1 MAEERPG
8 DIAADQLG
16 LYMLSSVV
24 RIFEQLPGYSNLTAA
39 QQQVHLERLDQTVRR
54 VVAEA
59 LNTIFKAEYPA
70 CVATLDKVSIAKDI
84 IGSITVVRSA
94 ESRHE
99 LMDRT
104 GQKCVIV
111 MADPDRYYSQMKEVK
126 ARADQRDLFHDPK
139 QPLGHM
145 GVDQPPSNEEGKAEV
160 DPPDNHAGGESGLDD
175 AIPHHEHDEEPAASI
190 DLVTPQGV
198 QSGFERHGVDVRVD
212 DWSESELTDAMIWVI
227 AADDALK
234 QKASPPA
241 LPDWIAQ
248 LAAYPPPVADAM
260 PKAPVVLLAIEIP
273 DGAIDAEIVAGLK
286 MRGIKVKAKTVRAW
300 SQSQRVVCVSWLQ
313 SETTQAARPDFIPA
327 PDDSGEG

>member
-24 RIFEQLPGYSNLTAA
+24 RIFEQLPGYSSLTAA
-39 QQQVHLERLDQTVRR
+39 QQQVHLDRLDQTVRR

-84 IGSITVVRSA
+84 IGSITVVRTA

-145 GVDQPPSNEEGKAEV
+145 GVDTPPSNEEGKGEV
-160 DPPDNHAGGESGLDD
+160 EPDTHAGGESGLDD
-175 AIPHHEHDEEPAASI
+175 AIPQDAKEPAASI

-198 QSGFERHGVDVRVD
+198 QAGFDRHGVNVRVD
-212 DWSESELTDAMIWVI
+212 DWSETELADAMIWVF
-227 AADDALK
+227 AADEAV
-234 QKASPPA
+234 KAERDMPA

-260 PKAPVVLLAIEIP
+260 PKAPVLLLAIEIP

-286 MRGIKVKAKTVRAW
+286 MRGIKVKAKSVRAW

-313 SETTQAARPDFIPA
+313 SETTHAARPDFIPA